1 MRNSMSP
8 HVSPALTRLGGGAT
22 VASVFVGACLV
33 LQMLVFGF
41 LHFTDA
47 RFEPAPVEA
56 EKPKVVVSKGPD
68 AKPDTTPAELV
79 PRVPSRWDGVMR
91 NFANVGAW
99 VGATSAIILLAQL
112 TLGVIVGASAGL
124 PEIGKVVSAFHW
136 GLLVVLLAVPMQNL
150 VPAFPTVGVFVGY
163 DTMAGASE
171 RAVAS
176 GGDPMLIVSLVV
188 VPFIGLFALI
198 ALQVKFRAG
207 VHSGVVVRSVSQ
219 LDTRIEEEL
228 ARVRAEGVGSNI
240 GPRAV
245 GVVGAP
251 VGYQPTGT
259 ADPMAAAT
267 LKQDVDDLMRG
278 GSRRPI

>member
-1 MRNSMSP
+1 
-8 HVSPALTRLGGGAT
+8 

-56 EKPKVVVSKGPD
+56 EKLKVVVSKGPD

-99 VGATSAIILLAQL
+99 IGATAAIILLAQL

-136 GLLVVLLAVPMQNL
+136 GLLVVLLALPMQNL

-188 VPFIGLFALI
+188 VPFIGLFTLI
-198 ALQVKFRAG
+198 AVQANFRAG

-251 VGYQPTGT
+251 VGYQPTGAT
-259 ADPMAAAT
+259 DPVAAAT